1 MIKEKIIQKTIY
13 FSLFV
18 QILTT
23 LISLDGLNYEL
34 EEKDKILKDILVLE
48 TIVQIIEATFYVWV
62 ILALKDL
69 NVMTPRRYID
79 WIITTPTMLLSTII
93 FMEYLK
99 NKKTLDFKEFLE
111 EHKDNIIKIVILNA
125 LMLLFGYLG
134 ETNRIN
140 KRISIPIGF
149 LFFYLSFKLIYDNY
163 AKYSEMGMKLFKFLV
178 VVWGLYGIA
187 AMTDIKSKNIAYN
200 LLDIVSKNFYGLFI
214 YYYILHI
221 HGKSDLLGSI

>member
-1 MIKEKIIQKTIY
+1 M
-13 FSLFV
+13 
-18 QILTT
+18 
-23 LISLDGLNYEL
+23 DGLNYEL

-149 LFFYLSFKLIYDNY
+149 LFFFLSFKLIYDNY

>member
-23 LISLDGLNYEL
+23 FISLDGLNYEL
-34 EEKDKILKDILVLE
+34 DEKDQILKDILLLE
-48 TIVQIIEATFYVWV
+48 TFVQIIEAIFYVWV

-69 NVMTPRRYID
+69 NIMTPRRYMD

-99 NKKTLDFKEFLE
+99 NKKVLTLKEFLE
-111 EHKDNIIKIVILNA
+111 EHKDNIIKIIILNA

-134 ETNRIN
+134 EIGRID
-140 KRISIPIGF
+140 KRISVPIGF
-149 LFFYLSFKLIYDNY
+149 IFFYFSFKMIYDNY
-163 AKYSEMGMKLFKFLV
+163 AKHSEMGMKLFKFLV
-178 VVWGLYGIA
+178 IIWGLYGVA
-187 AMTDIKSKNIAYN
+187 AMTDIKNKNIAYN

-221 HGKSDLLGSI
+221 HGRSDLLGSI

>member
-23 LISLDGLNYEL
+23 FISLDGLNYEL
-34 EEKDKILKDILVLE
+34 DEKDQILKDILLLE
-48 TIVQIIEATFYVWV
+48 TFVQIIEAIFYVWV

-69 NVMTPRRYID
+69 NIMTPRRYMD

-99 NKKTLDFKEFLE
+99 NKKVLTLKEFLE
-111 EHKDNIIKIVILNA
+111 EHKDNIIKIIILNA

-134 ETNRIN
+134 EIGRID
-140 KRISIPIGF
+140 KRISVPIGF
-149 LFFYLSFKLIYDNY
+149 IFFYFSFKMIYDNY
-163 AKYSEMGMKLFKFLV
+163 AKHSEMGMKLFKFLV
-178 VVWGLYGIA
+178 IIWGLYGVA
-187 AMTDIKSKNIAYN
+187 AMADIKNKNIAYN

-221 HGKSDLLGSI
+221 HGRSDLLGSI